1 MDVSNIILG
10 LGTLISFVSLLTA
23 LIYVRRVLNET
34 EQPISVKSTGEG
46 MDEKKRGCQF
56 SAVFR

>member
-34 EQPISVKSTGEG
+34 EQPISVKSAGEVI
-46 MDEKKRGCQF
+46 DEKKERL
-56 SAVFR
+56 SVLSRL

>member
-34 EQPISVKSTGEG
+34 EQPISVKSTGEV
-46 MDEKKRGCQF
+46 MDEKKERL
-56 SAVFR
+56 SVLSRL